1 MIGNFPQAFRH
12 IDLVN
17 AAWAVADAD
26 GRFEGGAGKIV
37 YSAILSSRSSR
48 PGRSGPHLEAP
59 VSSLMI
65 EAEGLTKRYG
75 PTVALGGIDLQV
87 PAGSILG
94 MLGPNGAGKPVTELR
109 HSLLARP
116 AGCRSPGQR
125 SSSRTRPPSWTYCVR
140 ERSATRC

>member
-1 MIGNFPQAFRH
+1 MLRSPRSLTVIR
-12 IDLVN
+12 LL
-17 AAWAVADAD
+17 
-26 GRFEGGAGKIV
+26 R
-37 YSAILSSRSSR
+37 SAPRAQLS
-48 PGRSGPHLEAP
+48 
-59 VSSLMI
+59 
-65 EAEGLTKRYG
+65 LTERYG

-116 AGCRSPGQR
+116 ADCRSPGQR

-140 ERSATRC
+140 ERSATRCWLGDRIIRSGE